1 MNKRRVAINMTA
13 QLTAFAVSMLLG
25 FVLVPVIES
34 MIPNAYGFTDIANK
48 FVSAAQIVVSALN
61 TMASR
66 FITIRIHRDEKEEAG
81 QYFSSVFFANV
92 IMAAVFMV
100 PALVVIVYLG
110 RIFQIPAGASLPDIQ
125 LLFFFIFLNFTISI
139 ITSVFSVAC
148 YSRDRLE
155 LSSVSTMLG
164 ELIRLGVLAL
174 CYLCFRPY
182 LFYVGCASVASTVI
196 QAAANLIFTRKLLP
210 GMRLRLRDFRWKK
223 VWELVSLGAWNSVTR
238 LGQLL
243 LDGLNTTIANIMI
256 SAAAMTTV
264 SISGQSPTV
273 ITNLMGTIAGAFNP
287 QMTIAYAKRDK
298 QQLLDIIAS
307 ADRIMIFIISIPI
320 AFLTVFGKSFF
331 ELWVG
336 GTQDSTELYILA
348 LLNVGTYF
356 VSASIQVLYHVFLI
370 LKRVRLNSMVIIMSG
385 VLTIIAVF
393 LLLGRVESDA
403 AGMYVIVGISTIFN
417 LLRNLLFTPLYASYC
432 LKVKWYTFYR
442 DILLG
447 FLSIGAVCLVALP
460 FELFIQ
466 IDSWVKL
473 AGVGVAA
480 GPLALVVNFFVILRK
495 RERLMVLGTV
505 KNKLFHRHN
514 GEGSG
519 KS

>member
-1 MNKRRVAINMTA
+1 MNKKRVAINMTA
-13 QLTAFAVSMLLG
+13 QLMAFGISMLLS
-25 FVLVPVIES
+25 FLLVPAIES
-34 MIPNAYGFTDIANK
+34 MIPNAYGFTDVANK

-92 IMAAVFMV
+92 IMAAVFMI

-110 RIFQIPAGASLPDIQ
+110 RIFQIPEGASLPDIQ
-125 LLFFFIFLNFTISI
+125 LLFLFIFLNFTISI
-139 ITSVFSVAC
+139 ITSVFSVAS

-155 LSSVSTMLG
+155 LSSISTVLG
-164 ELIRLGVLAL
+164 EIVRLAVLAV

-196 QAAANLIFTRKLLP
+196 QAAANVLFTRRLLP
-210 GMRLRLRDFRWKK
+210 DMKLRLRAFRWKK

-264 SISGQSPTV
+264 SISGQVPSV
-273 ITNLMGTIAGAFNP
+273 ITNLMGTIAGVFNP
-287 QMTIAYAKRDK
+287 QMTIAYAKKDK
-298 QQLLDIIAS
+298 KQLLDIIAS

-370 LKRVRLNSMVIIMSG
+370 LKRVKLNSMVIILSG
-385 VLTIIAVF
+385 ILTIISVF
-393 LLLGRVESDA
+393 LILDTAPELGVYA
-403 AGMYVIVGISTIFN
+403 IVGVSTIFN
-417 LLRNLLFTPLYASYC
+417 LLRNLFFTPLYASYC
-432 LKVKWYTFYR
+432 LKVKWYTFYG

-447 FLSIGAVCLVALP
+447 LVSIGAVCLVALP
-460 FELFIQ
+460 FELFVN
-466 IDSWVKL
+466 IDSWIKL
-473 AGVGVAA
+473 FGIGIVA
-480 GPLALVVNFFVILRK
+480 GPLALLVNFFIVLRK
-495 RERLMVLGTV
+495 TERSMVINVIKTRV
-505 KNKLFHRHN
+505 FHHQS
-514 GEGSG
+514 GQEGD